1 MIPNISRYV
10 DKTVFISIPALFEDG
25 VCRPFTLLGAELHGL
40 WLQSD
45 ELTQRLL
52 PEEKRDLVTKASMVV
67 FVPFAQIAGVL
78 VATGPAP
85 DRPQP
90 ESAPSDAV
98 PRKKTRTRSTPEDD
112 GAAALKR

>member
-1 MIPNISRYV
+1 MVPNVARYV
-10 DKTVFISIPALFEDG
+10 NKTVFVSIPALFEDR
-25 VCRPFTLLGAELHGL
+25 VCRPFTLLGVELHGL

-45 ELTQRLL
+45 ELTDRLL

-85 DRPQP
+85 DQQQP
-90 ESAPSDAV
+90 ENVSSDAARHKRTHT
-98 PRKKTRTRSTPEDD
+98 RK
-112 GAAALKR
+112 G

>member
-1 MIPNISRYV
+1 MVPTIARYV
-10 DKTVFISIPALFEDG
+10 DKIVLVSIPALFEDG

-52 PEEKRDLVTKASMVV
+52 PEDKRDLLTKASVAV

-85 DRPQP
+85 DPQQP
-90 ESAPSDAV
+90 ENVSSDAARHKRTHT
-98 PRKKTRTRSTPEDD
+98 RK
-112 GAAALKR
+112 G